1 MGTNFLDNIKKYWF
15 LYGVIT
21 FILGWFAVINS
32 RIYDS
37 PEQKV
42 EHEQH
47 VKNSLSPIQQQ
58 KKYLLDSLDKVSAI
72 KTRAER
78 LELQRKKDS
87 AELVKDSLF
96 IDQVKRQ
103 TVQIEQIKAKLDNE

>member
-1 MGTNFLDNIKKYWF
+1 MLDNLKKYWF
-15 LYGVIT
+15 LYGV
-21 FILGWFAVINS
+21 LGGAAVWIATINS
-32 RIYDS
+32 KTFDS
-37 PEQKV
+37 AEQKV
-42 EHEQH
+42 EHTIH
-47 VKNSLSPIQQQ
+47 VKTSLNPEQQQ
-58 KKYLLDSLDKVSAI
+58 RKYILDSIDKASAI

-103 TVQIEQIKAKLDNE
+103 TVQIEQIKAKLDND